1 MIRISK
7 VISEYLL
14 QERNICNRNE
24 IKHAAFLAGILMM
37 VVMIVMMIL
46 IVVMMMMRQWRCTL
60 FLCCFYPST
69 VEQIFFSWEQMT
81 NAKAAFFST
90 SINLPM
96 GKPHWGKVWIGNCTR
111 IFVYLTQIWQS
122 NFSTF
127 FMYLMPLLWYHK
139 YDPLIWPWIQS
150 LID

>member
-37 VVMIVMMIL
+37 VVMMSIIVGIMMML
-46 IVVMMMMRQWRCTL
+46 MMRQWRCTL

-81 NAKAAFFST
+81 NAKAAFVLYQHQSPDGKATLGKSLNWKLHQDFEPHFNLKNYHNFLST
-90 SINLPM
+90 
-96 GKPHWGKVWIGNCTR
+96 
-111 IFVYLTQIWQS
+111 
-122 NFSTF
+122 
-127 FMYLMPLLWYHK
+127 LWTKTPCILNSQFHH
-139 YDPLIWPWIQS
+139 
-150 LID
+150 